1 MRNAVFLL
9 DQLNHRRPTPQRKV
23 HLQLFGALV
32 ADRSANRLFLFGA
45 QASAL
50 TGQADPIM
58 AMGYQLLIGA
68 APLALL
74 SMLTEDVSLLMWSPE
89 FVLVLVA
96 LAGLGS
102 SLAFWLWF
110 EVLERVTLNL
120 ANAFTF
126 LVPVFGLMI
135 GAAFFGER
143 LEVIQAAGVVLVL
156 IGIML
161 VQRRAAASL
170 TVPAETNMALDK
182 PW

>member
-89 FVLVLVA
+89 FVLVLMA

-120 ANAFTF
+120 ANAFH
-126 LVPVFGLMI
+126 VSGAGLRADDWR
-135 GAAFFGER
+135 G
-143 LEVIQAAGVVLVL
+143 LL
-156 IGIML
+156 
-161 VQRRAAASL
+161 RRAARGNPGRRCRPGADRYLAGAAARRCIPDGASGN
-170 TVPAETNMALDK
+170 EYGIG
-182 PW
+182 